1 MERVQKVISNNGVAS
16 RRKAEELI
24 REGRVTINGKVAVL
38 GDKVNANDIIMIDN
52 TVIKKNDGN
61 YKYYL
66 LNKPRGVVTTTNDD
80 KGRKTVVDLIQCDSV
95 IYPVGRLDYDT
106 TGALL
111 LTNDGNLC
119 NKLIHPKNNIEKVY
133 LAKIK
138 GFLSKENGEKL
149 QKGVIIDNYKTSPCK
164 VKQKSYDKK
173 TNTALVLITIH
184 EGRNHQVKKMFESVG
199 ILVDK
204 LTRISFAGLNVK
216 NLKSGEYRELS
227 KKEVSVLY
235 SLVNKK

>member
-1 MERVQKVISNNGVAS
+1 MERVQKIISNSGYAS

-24 REGRVTINGKVAVL
+24 KEGRVLINGKVAIL
-38 GDKVNANDIIMIDN
+38 GDKVSSNDIITIDN
-52 TVIKKNDGN
+52 EIITRNNGN
-61 YKYYL
+61 YKYFL
-66 LNKPRGVVTTTNDD
+66 LNKPRGVVTTTKDD
-80 KGRKTVVDLIQCDSV
+80 KGRKTVVDLIDSNV
-95 IYPVGRLDYDT
+95 NVYPVGRLDYDT
-106 TGALL
+106 TGTLL

-138 GFLSKENGEKL
+138 GFLSKENMEKL

-173 TNTALVLITIH
+173 TNTALVMVTIH
-184 EGRNHQVKKMFESVG
+184 EGRNHQVKKMFASVG

-204 LTRISFAGLNVK
+204 LTRLSFAGLNVK
-216 NLKSGEYRELS
+216 NLKSGEYRELT
-227 KKEVSVLY
+227 KKEVNVLY
-235 SLVNKK
+235 SLIK

>member
-1 MERVQKVISNNGVAS
+1 MERVQKVISNSGFAS

-24 REGRVTINGKVAVL
+24 KEGRVTINGKVAIL
-38 GDKVNANDIIMIDN
+38 GDKVSGSDIIMVDKEIIARN
-52 TVIKKNDGN
+52 NGN
-61 YKYYL
+61 YKYFL
-66 LNKPRGVVTTTNDD
+66 LNKPRGVVTTTKDD
-80 KGRKTVVDLIQCDSV
+80 KGRKTVVDLIDSNINV
-95 IYPVGRLDYDT
+95 YPVGRLDYDT
-106 TGALL
+106 TGTLL
-111 LTNDGNLC
+111 LTNDGDLC

-138 GFLSKENGEKL
+138 GFLSKENAEKL
-149 QKGVIIDNYKTSPCK
+149 EKGVVIDNYKTSPCK

-173 TNTALVLITIH
+173 TNTALVLVTIH

-204 LTRISFAGLNVK
+204 LTRLSFAGLNVK

-227 KKEVSVLY
+227 KKEVNVLY
-235 SLVNKK
+235 SLVKR

>member
-1 MERVQKVISNNGVAS
+1 MERVQKIISNSGYAS

-24 REGRVTINGKVAVL
+24 KEGRVLINGKVAIL
-38 GDKVNANDIIMIDN
+38 GDKVSSNDIITIDN
-52 TVIKKNDGN
+52 EIITRNNGN
-61 YKYYL
+61 YKYFL
-66 LNKPRGVVTTTNDD
+66 LNKPRGVVTTTKDD
-80 KGRKTVVDLIQCDSV
+80 KGRKTVVDLIDSNV
-95 IYPVGRLDYDT
+95 NVYPVGRLDYDT
-106 TGALL
+106 TGTLL

-138 GFLSKENGEKL
+138 GFLSKENMEKL

-173 TNTALVLITIH
+173 TNTALVMVTIH
-184 EGRNHQVKKMFESVG
+184 EGRNHQVKKMFASVG

-204 LTRISFAGLNVK
+204 LTRLSFAGLNVK
-216 NLKSGEYRELS
+216 NLKSGEYRELT
-227 KKEVSVLY
+227 KKEVNVLY
-235 SLVNKK
+235 SLVK